1 MLSWLTRRTR
11 TPQPFTPPFD
21 VVVDLAPGSVPL
33 GMEPEAAMTAAAAA
47 IQLLPGA
54 GRVRVR
60 LSGPGLPSTLR
71 LFPAGRSTER
81 PGEPWARLRKAA
93 TEAMGAALVPP
104 AAPEPVPLQSAPF
117 RTAGGFAEAPA
128 HFDALAALADL
139 AQSVRQPQ
147 PQPKPSTRAAPSLE
161 GDIAALARLLGF
173 VLPHMDWATAGAAV
187 HRFGSYAAVLA
198 APETELR
205 KVNGLGTHS
214 VAAIKL
220 VHEAAVRLA
229 RAGLSGQPVL
239 DDPERL
245 DAYLAAALA
254 RERIEQF
261 RILFLDEQGM
271 LKADEVQ
278 ATGTVNHTPVYPREV
293 VRRALELRAA
303 AIVLVHNHPSGDP
316 APSVDDIDMTAEI
329 GRAAEALGVELRDH
343 IIVGNGRTLS
353 FKDAGLL

>member
-1 MLSWLTRRTR
+1 MLAWLTRRTR
-11 TPQPFTPPFD
+11 TPQAFTPPFD

-33 GMEPEAAMTAAAAA
+33 GMEADAAMTAAAAA
-47 IQLLPGA
+47 IQRLPGA

-60 LSGPGLPSTLR
+60 LAGPGLPSTLR

-93 TEAMGAALVPP
+93 ADAMSAALVQP
-104 AAPEPVPLQSAPF
+104 AAPEPVPMHSAPF
-117 RTAGGFAEAPA
+117 RSAGGFAEAPLQ
-128 HFDALAALADL
+128 FDALAALADL
-139 AQSVRQPQ
+139 AQSVRQATPQ
-147 PQPKPSTRAAPSLE
+147 PSPRAAPSLD

-205 KVNGLGTHS
+205 QVNGLGTHS

-229 RAGLSGQPVL
+229 RAGMAGQPVL

-245 DAYLAAALA
+245 GAYLAAALA

-261 RILFLDEQGM
+261 RILFLDAGGM

-293 VRRALELRAA
+293 VRRALELKAA

-353 FKDAGLL
+353 FRDTGLL